1 MKRLEDLEY
10 FLTSILVHQC
20 PFGGA
25 VSPRSDEFFECL
37 NVKGLTKRYISSN
50 VISYSRFIKEYCLPS
65 ISAYS
70 IHNENYIGLS
80 PKCANPIKGG

>member
-25 VSPRSDEFFECL
+25 VSPPVRRIFRMP
-37 NVKGLTKRYISSN
+37 KR
-50 VISYSRFIKEYCLPS
+50 KEAGQTIYFLKR
-65 ISAYS
+65 
-70 IHNENYIGLS
+70 H
-80 PKCANPIKGG
+80 